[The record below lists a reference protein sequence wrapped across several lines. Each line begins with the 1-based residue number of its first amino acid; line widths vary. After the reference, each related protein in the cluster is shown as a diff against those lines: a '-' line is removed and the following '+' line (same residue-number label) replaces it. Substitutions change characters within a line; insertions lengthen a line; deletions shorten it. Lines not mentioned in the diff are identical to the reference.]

1 MSNPLSSVE
10 VPTVFEI
17 ARDQGDR
24 NARAMY
30 RWMTAA
36 VEAVADVYAQAGE
49 AYGYTVYVDASADA
63 TKANGSASFPFATVG
78 AAVAHV
84 ESEGVAGAGYV
95 IEVAPGN
102 YASEHVTITRPRIHL
117 KGPHVSQAQ
126 IGYARMG
133 RVTVN
138 FATSAGSAPTTEA
151 TISGFVFVP
160 ASGDCLTVGGSI
172 PCTVSMVSCLL
183 YGEAGQ
189 RAVNV
194 TNNDARLKATRCEF
208 QNGASALPTVAFNG
222 NWLDMRNCNLYPGSA
237 QAVAQAGGLVQLD
250 SCVLQGA
257 TGGSMVTASG
267 TSVANYS
274 NCYIEP
280 TAANSNGF
288 VLSNTAQLTIVQN
301 FFRVPAGSG
310 RCVDG
315 VLGNVVVHAL
325 NVFAPTYNNKFQ
337 SAIGAGLVPASTTPT
352 LA

>member
-1 MSNPLSSVE
+1 VSNPLSSVE
-10 VPTVFEI
+10 VPSVFEI

-24 NARAMY
+24 NARSLY
-30 RWMTAA
+30 RFLNA
-36 VEAVADVYAQAGE
+36 VEEAVNDVYGQAGE
-49 AYGYTVYVDASADA
+49 AYGYTVHVDANADA
-63 TKANGSASFPFATVG
+63 AKGNGSASFPYATIG
-78 AAVAHV
+78 AAVAYV
-84 ESEGVAGAGYV
+84 EASGVAGAGYV
-95 IEVAPGN
+95 IEVAAGS

-117 KGPHVSQAQ
+117 KGPQVSQAQ
-126 IGYARMG
+126 VGYARIG

-160 ASGDCLTVGGSI
+160 ASGDCLTIGGSI
-172 PCTVSMVSCLL
+172 PCTVSVVSCLL
-183 YGEAGQ
+183 YGESGQ

-208 QNGASALPTVAFNG
+208 QNGASALPTIAFNG
-222 NWLDMRNCNLYPGSA
+222 NWLDMRNCNLYPGTS

-250 SCVLQGA
+250 SCVLQGV

-280 TAANSNGF
+280 TAGNSNGF

-301 FFRVPAGSG
+301 LFRVPAGSG

-325 NVFAPTYNNKFQ
+325 NVFAPTYNNKYQ
-337 SAIGAGLVPASTTPT
+337 TAIGAGLVPASTTPT